1 MSWEKYA
8 YTSAGAAMLS
18 ESISGGAL
26 TITRAVSGTGTVDT
40 DLSEETAVS
49 GDTYELKLLG
59 IDTVEYKGEKAR
71 KVSIWTGGADE
82 PYFMHQIGVFGRLND
97 DPEDTLLFLMQDDRG
112 IEIPAIGTAD
122 HEFQIAVLLA
132 VSTKA
137 NISLTVDPQ
146 VEAIMRMVR
155 EMVLKEISQH
165 NDAPD
170 AHAKIITE
178 ATSKALKE
186 LEESGQI
193 MSEDRVKELIKES
206 GGGGGAAIIKD
217 ITIPADGWDW
227 QRESGDEETLG
238 MDDFRCVVD
247 VAVDDATEDM
257 FPSVAL
263 HKAALEVAKRAGLCP
278 TVQANAGVLRFWA
291 RNAPEADMAA
301 TVALVSPGGASGGGS
316 SSYVLPVAT
325 ATRLGGVKIGSG
337 VSVSADGTISASTSG
352 ITQDEVVSAADTDKM
367 LDEIFPAES

>member
-26 TITRAVSGTGTVDT
+26 TITRAVSGTGTIDT

-137 NISLTVDPQ
+137 NISLIVDPQ

-193 MSEDRVKELIKES
+193 MSEDRVKELIKE
-206 GGGGGAAIIKD
+206 GGGGG
-217 ITIPADGWDW
+217 
-227 QRESGDEETLG
+227 
-238 MDDFRCVVD
+238 
-247 VAVDDATEDM
+247 
-257 FPSVAL
+257 
-263 HKAALEVAKRAGLCP
+263 
-278 TVQANAGVLRFWA
+278 
-291 RNAPEADMAA
+291 
-301 TVALVSPGGASGGGS
+301 SGGGYYGRYDLALSASGWQEAQDAEGKPYQYIYDAELADSKSTLVPIGAVLADSFHTANNAGILPGCETFDGYVRFYS
-316 SSYVLPVAT
+316 SSVPEDDVQLTVILFGKGGGNSDLT
-325 ATRLGGVKIGSG
+325 IATREQLGHVKVGDGIDVTEDGVISSNAK
-337 VSVSADGTISASTSG
+337 VSQEQIATTGDTS
-352 ITQDEVVSAADTDKM
+352 EM
-367 LDEIFPAES
+367 LDDIFKS

>member
-1 MSWEKYA
+1 MKYCV
-8 YTSAGAAMLS
+8 
-18 ESISGGAL
+18 EI
-26 TITRAVSGTGTVDT
+26 
-40 DLSEETAVS
+40 SEEQLRIISVAVDEYMRLRM
-49 GDTYELKLLG
+49 GQFEPLTEDLVFDGEDKKQLYEKPYD

-112 IEIPAIGTAD
+112 VEIPAIGTAD

-206 GGGGGAAIIKD
+206 GGGGGGSSGGYYGKYD
-217 ITIPADGWDW
+217 LTLSVDGWKAVSDSEGEMPYGLGANPCCTCKFALCHPPFAEAGR
-227 QRESGDEETLG
+227 QQNSNHSLLSPFTEILADMYPACLHFGRKLHISGVFF
-238 MDDFRCVVD
+238 DFR
-247 VAVDDATEDM
+247 
-257 FPSVAL
+257 
-263 HKAALEVAKRAGLCP
+263 
-278 TVQANAGVLRFWA
+278 
-291 RNAPEADMAA
+291 
-301 TVALVSPGGASGGGS
+301 
-316 SSYVLPVAT
+316 
-325 ATRLGGVKIGSG
+325 
-337 VSVSADGTISASTSG
+337 
-352 ITQDEVVSAADTDKM
+352 
-367 LDEIFPAES
+367 

>member
-26 TITRAVSGTGTVDT
+26 TITRAVSGTGTIDT

-137 NISLTVDPQ
+137 NISLIVDPQ

-193 MSEDRVKELIKES
+193 MSEDRVKELIKE
-206 GGGGGAAIIKD
+206 GGGGG
-217 ITIPADGWDW
+217 
-227 QRESGDEETLG
+227 
-238 MDDFRCVVD
+238 
-247 VAVDDATEDM
+247 
-257 FPSVAL
+257 
-263 HKAALEVAKRAGLCP
+263 
-278 TVQANAGVLRFWA
+278 
-291 RNAPEADMAA
+291 
-301 TVALVSPGGASGGGS
+301 SGGGYYGRYDLALSASGWQEAQDAEGKPYQYIYDAELADSKSTLVPIGAVLVDSFHTANDAGILPGCETFDGYVRFYS
-316 SSYVLPVAT
+316 SSVPEDDVQLTVILFGKGGGNSDLT
-325 ATRLGGVKIGSG
+325 IATREQLGHVKVGDGIDVTEDGVISSNAK
-337 VSVSADGTISASTSG
+337 VSQEQIATTGDTS
-352 ITQDEVVSAADTDKM
+352 EM
-367 LDEIFPAES
+367 LDDIFKS

>member
-26 TITRAVSGTGTVDT
+26 TITRAVSGTGTIDT

-137 NISLTVDPQ
+137 NISLIVDPQ

-170 AHAKIITE
+170 AHTKIITE

-206 GGGGGAAIIKD
+206 GGGGG
-217 ITIPADGWDW
+217 G
-227 QRESGDEETLG
+227 S
-238 MDDFRCVVD
+238 
-247 VAVDDATEDM
+247 
-257 FPSVAL
+257 
-263 HKAALEVAKRAGLCP
+263 
-278 TVQANAGVLRFWA
+278 
-291 RNAPEADMAA
+291 
-301 TVALVSPGGASGGGS
+301 SGGGYYGRYDLALSASGWQEAQDAEGKPYQYIYDAELADSKSTLVPIGAVLADSFHTANDAGILPGCETFDGYVRFYS
-316 SSYVLPVAT
+316 SSVPEDDVQLTVILFGKGGGNSDLT
-325 ATRLGGVKIGSG
+325 IATREQLGHVKVGDGIDVTEDGVISSNAK
-337 VSVSADGTISASTSG
+337 VSQEQIATTGDTS
-352 ITQDEVVSAADTDKM
+352 EM
-367 LDEIFPAES
+367 LDDIFKS

>member
-26 TITRAVSGTGTVDT
+26 TITRAVSGTGTIDT

-97 DPEDTLLFLMQDDRG
+97 DLEDTLLFLMQDDRG

-137 NISLTVDPQ
+137 NISLIVDPQ

-170 AHAKIITE
+170 AHTKIITE

-206 GGGGGAAIIKD
+206 GGGGG
-217 ITIPADGWDW
+217 G
-227 QRESGDEETLG
+227 S
-238 MDDFRCVVD
+238 
-247 VAVDDATEDM
+247 
-257 FPSVAL
+257 
-263 HKAALEVAKRAGLCP
+263 
-278 TVQANAGVLRFWA
+278 
-291 RNAPEADMAA
+291 
-301 TVALVSPGGASGGGS
+301 SGGGYYGRYDLALSASGWQEAQDAEGKPYQYIYDAELADSKSTLVPIGAVLADSFHTANDAGILPGCETFDGYVRFYS
-316 SSYVLPVAT
+316 SSVPEDDVQLTVILFGKGGGNSDLT
-325 ATRLGGVKIGSG
+325 IATREQLGHVKVGDGIDVTEDGVISSNAK
-337 VSVSADGTISASTSG
+337 VSQEQIATTGDTS
-352 ITQDEVVSAADTDKM
+352 EM
-367 LDEIFPAES
+367 LDDIFKS

>member
-26 TITRAVSGTGTVDT
+26 TITRAVSGTGTIDT

-137 NISLTVDPQ
+137 NISLIVDPQ

-193 MSEDRVKELIKES
+193 MSEDRVKELIKE
-206 GGGGGAAIIKD
+206 GGGGG
-217 ITIPADGWDW
+217 
-227 QRESGDEETLG
+227 
-238 MDDFRCVVD
+238 
-247 VAVDDATEDM
+247 
-257 FPSVAL
+257 
-263 HKAALEVAKRAGLCP
+263 
-278 TVQANAGVLRFWA
+278 
-291 RNAPEADMAA
+291 
-301 TVALVSPGGASGGGS
+301 SGGGYYGRYDLALSASGWQEAQDAEGKPYQYIYDAELAASKSTLVPIGAVLADSFHTANDAGILPGCETFDGYVRFYS
-316 SSYVLPVAT
+316 SSVPEDDVQLTVILFGKCGGNSDLT
-325 ATRLGGVKIGSG
+325 IATREQLGHVKVGDGIDVTEDGVISSNAK
-337 VSVSADGTISASTSG
+337 VSQEQIATTGDTS
-352 ITQDEVVSAADTDKM
+352 EM
-367 LDEIFPAES
+367 LDDIFKS

>member
-59 IDTVEYKGEKAR
+59 IDTVEYEGEKAR
-71 KVSIWTGGADE
+71 KVSIWTGGADK

-112 IEIPAIGTAD
+112 VEIPAIGTAD

-193 MSEDRVKELIKES
+193 MSEDRVKELIKE
-206 GGGGGAAIIKD
+206 GGGGG
-217 ITIPADGWDW
+217 
-227 QRESGDEETLG
+227 
-238 MDDFRCVVD
+238 
-247 VAVDDATEDM
+247 
-257 FPSVAL
+257 
-263 HKAALEVAKRAGLCP
+263 
-278 TVQANAGVLRFWA
+278 
-291 RNAPEADMAA
+291 
-301 TVALVSPGGASGGGS
+301 SGGGYYGRYDLALSASGWQEAQDAEGKPYQYIYDAELADSKSTLVPIGAVLADSFHTANDAGILPGCETFDGYVRFYS
-316 SSYVLPVAT
+316 SSVPEDDVQLTVILFGKGGGNSDLT
-325 ATRLGGVKIGSG
+325 IATREQLGHVKVGDGIDVTEDGVISSNAK
-337 VSVSADGTISASTSG
+337 VSQEQIATTGDTS
-352 ITQDEVVSAADTDKM
+352 EM
-367 LDEIFPAES
+367 LDDIFKS